1 MSASCGGGS
10 PRNEPMSSEVSQRL
24 RKRAV
29 RHPLRRRSIKDLS
42 PLGKLVAYLILG
54 SWALVVLFP
63 LYWLAITSF
72 KLPIQVNKGPV
83 YLPFVDFHPS
93 LDAWHYIFVDL
104 RDDTLRPY
112 VNSVVVAVGSSAL
125 AMLFGAAAA
134 YALIRFPYRPRIGV
148 IVSAVGHRF
157 KRTLSN
163 RDIAFWMISQR
174 ILPPVAV
181 VIPIYVLFQHLSL
194 LDTRTALVITYAA
207 TNLPIVVWLMRDYFN
222 RLPWELEEAAFVD

>member
-72 KLPIQVNKGPV
+72 KLPIQVNKGRV
-83 YLPFVDFHPS
+83 LLPFVVCHPS
-93 LDAWHYIFVDL
+93 LVAWQYIFVVVSDDAPL
-104 RDDTLRPY
+104 RS
-112 VNSVVVAVGSSAL
+112 VESVVVAVGSS
-125 AMLFGAAAA
+125 
-134 YALIRFPYRPRIGV
+134 
-148 IVSAVGHRF
+148 
-157 KRTLSN
+157 
-163 RDIAFWMISQR
+163 
-174 ILPPVAV
+174 
-181 VIPIYVLFQHLSL
+181 
-194 LDTRTALVITYAA
+194 
-207 TNLPIVVWLMRDYFN
+207 
-222 RLPWELEEAAFVD
+222 

>member
-1 MSASCGGGS
+1 MGS
-10 PRNEPMSSEVSQRL
+10 QAAQRQRL
-24 RKRAV
+24 RARAV

-112 VNSVVVAVGSSAL
+112 INSVVVAVGSSTL
-125 AMLFGAAAA
+125 AMLLGSTAA
-134 YALIRFPYRPRIGV
+134 YAHIRFPYRPRLGV
-148 IVSAVGHRF
+148 IALLGGCLVLAVVAIGLGVPPPLAIVAGAGCFAVLVGAVGRRF

-181 VIPIYVLFQHLSL
+181 VIPIYVLFQH
-194 LDTRTALVITYAA
+194 I
-207 TNLPIVVWLMRDYFN
+207 
-222 RLPWELEEAAFVD
+222 